1 MHQVNAS
8 FPQLKLMD
16 VNGVLIG
23 EPFTLKYHHD
33 AGPLDFLVLR
43 QNFDLAVQRNWQ
55 SGYRFRSFIDD
66 TWKEGRLLAR
76 EPLSPKCPSS
86 MFLCCRIR

>member
-1 MHQVNAS
+1 
-8 FPQLKLMD
+8 MD

-43 QNFDLAVQRNWQ
+43 QNYDMALRREWQ
-55 SGYRFRSFIDD
+55 PDERFRSIVGDSWWED
-66 TWKEGRLLAR
+66 QLEAI
-76 EPLSPKCPSS
+76 EPRSAHCPTSN
-86 MFLCCRIR
+86 FLCCRIR